1 MFREAYETF
10 REAFCEA
17 FRECLQ
23 VLRIVRH
30 DSTNGL
36 LNVLESR
43 AIHPYV
49 VRCGYQLTLQYL
61 RSVRVMQICI
71 RQLSCVNYSVRGR
84 LQRSM
89 LLRAALLSCVLP
101 DCSSPESET
110 TS

>member
-10 REAFCEA
+10 REAFREA

-49 VRCGYQLTLQYL
+49 VRCGYQRLPAHITILTKRTSDADLHTSTQL
-61 RSVRVMQICI
+61 
-71 RQLSCVNYSVRGR
+71 RQLFCAWQVTAFYAIA
-84 LQRSM
+84 RSTVK
-89 LLRAALLSCVLP
+89 LRPA
-101 DCSSPESET
+101 
-110 TS
+110 